1 MEKHYSVGE
10 FANLVGKSV
19 KTLQRWDRT
28 GVLVA
33 HRDIMNNRYYVE
45 SDLRKC
51 GVNLSKKL
59 SEKKVVVDA
68 SVKLGLTMSDEAIDS
83 IVASMMCD
91 KIIENSDVR
100 LMVKKCVCNLLIK
113 LDYDE
118 KWVMNHF
125 ALRFE

>member
-83 IVASMMCD
+83 IVASMM
-91 KIIENSDVR
+91 
-100 LMVKKCVCNLLIK
+100 
-113 LDYDE
+113 
-118 KWVMNHF
+118 
-125 ALRFE
+125 

>member
-19 KTLQRWDRT
+19 KTLQRWDRN

-33 HRDIMNNRYYVE
+33 HRDIMNNRYYIE

-51 GVNLSKKL
+51 GINLVQKL
-59 SEKKVVVDA
+59 NEKDMIIDTP
-68 SVKLGLTMSDEAIDS
+68 VKLGLTMSDEAIDS
-83 IVASMMCD
+83 IIASIMCD
-91 KIIENSDVR
+91 EIIKNSDVR
-100 LMVKKCVCNLLIK
+100 LMVKRCLCNLLIK
-113 LDYDE
+113 LGYDE
-118 KWVMNHF
+118 NWVVNHF

>member
-91 KIIENSDVR
+91 EIIENSDVR
-100 LMVKKCVCNLLIK
+100 LTVKKCVCNLLIE

>member
-91 KIIENSDVR
+91 EIIENSDVR